1 MALDTAPP
9 GRDVEALSP
18 TGKPSRP
25 SHWSILLD
33 QAGVDDE
40 VLHHKYAGQG
50 TPEAPFLVDFLPDD
64 ARNPMTFPSPYKWIV
79 TITTAVSAL
88 AVAFTSSA
96 YSSSVLQVGNEFHVS
111 HEVAILGISLFV
123 LGFAVGPLFWAPFSE
138 LYGRQKLFFI
148 TYLALTAFNAASASA
163 PNATA
168 LLVLRFM
175 AGAWGSSPLTNA
187 GGVVADLFTAR
198 QRGMA
203 TCAFAL
209 APFLGPT
216 LGPIVGGFVA
226 EAAGWRWVMRLT
238 AIFTGTMCIF
248 QALVVPETY
257 APVLLRK
264 RAEVLSRQTGKS
276 YRSRIDAASPRATI
290 MSRLRLNL
298 SRPWILLFKEPIVFM
313 TSIYLAII
321 YGVLY
326 MCFAAFPIVFQ
337 APYPQGWGWGLGA
350 GGLSFVG
357 IMIGVMIAIFG
368 TIVDNA
374 RYARTAA
381 KHGGVAP
388 PESRLPPAILGAVL
402 LPVGLFWFAWTNGT
416 NIHWAVPMTGSG
428 VFGAGLVLVFLP
440 LTNYLVDSYVIY
452 AASVLAASAV
462 VRSLFGAVFPL
473 FTGYMYRD
481 LGLHWAS
488 SVPAFL
494 SLACLPFPLLFYKY
508 GERIRSKCH
517 YSAEA
522 AAVLAQMMAHRHPP
536 EGEGPMVAKEEME
549 VGVNRMDTQD
559 TQDLQDL
566 QVPRGET
573 TEPPVSQLK

>member
-1 MALDTAPP
+1 MASDTLPR
-9 GRDVEALSP
+9 RDVEGLSP
-18 TGKPSRP
+18 TGKPSKP

-40 VLHHKYAGQG
+40 VLHHKYAGHG

-64 ARNPMTFPSPYKWIV
+64 ARNPMTFPSPYKWLV

-88 AVAFTSSA
+88 AVAFASSA
-96 YSSSVLQVGNEFHVS
+96 YSSSVSQVENEFHVS

-168 LLVLRFM
+168 LIVLRFM

-203 TCAFAL
+203 NCAFAL

-216 LGPIVGGFVA
+216 LGVYMPFRISPSSLICLLFVFCFCFVRRKLTIPVSPTGPIVGGFVA
-226 EAAGWRWVMRLT
+226 EAEGWRWVLRLT
-238 AIFTGTMCIF
+238 AIFTGTMCII

-276 YRSRIDAASPRATI
+276 YRSRIDAALPRATI

-313 TSIYLAII
+313 TAIYLAII

-337 APYPQGWGWGLGA
+337 APYPQGWGWSLDI

-357 IMIGVMIAIFG
+357 ITAGVMIAIFG
-368 TIVDNA
+368 TIVDNS

-416 NIHWAVPMTGSG
+416 NMHWAVPITGSG

-440 LTNYLVDSYVIY
+440 LTNYLVDSCKLKKWLPPRIQRFDF
-452 AASVLAASAV
+452 LH
-462 VRSLFGAVFPL
+462 G
-473 FTGYMYRD
+473 TGR
-481 LGLHWAS
+481 
-488 SVPAFL
+488 
-494 SLACLPFPLLFYKY
+494 
-508 GERIRSKCH
+508 
-517 YSAEA
+517 
-522 AAVLAQMMAHRHPP
+522 P
-536 EGEGPMVAKEEME
+536 EP
-549 VGVNRMDTQD
+549 
-559 TQDLQDL
+559 
-566 QVPRGET
+566 
-573 TEPPVSQLK
+573 